1 MEVVVSTRNRNK
13 FKEISR
19 ILKNSDIKTLSLD
32 KFPQA
37 PKVKED
43 ASTFEGNAS
52 KKALKIARFTGSLTV
67 ADDSGLLVDALRGEP
82 GIFSARFAGKG
93 ATYEKNNKKLLRLL
107 AGVPKKKRG
116 ATFICCVAVAD
127 SRGIIGIVKGICR
140 GYISESPVG
149 VCGFGYDP
157 IFVIP
162 KLKKTFAQLPP
173 ALKNRISHRAK
184 AFAKAKK
191 AILKYIQKNIKA

>member
-1 MEVVVSTRNRNK
+1 MEVIVSTRNRNK
-13 FKEISR
+13 FREISR
-19 ILKNSDIKTLSLD
+19 ILKNGKIRPLSLD

-43 ASTFEGNAS
+43 AATFEGNAS
-52 KKALKIARFTGSLTV
+52 KKALKIARVTNILTV

-82 GIFSARFAGKG
+82 GIFSARFAGRG

-116 ATFICCVAVAD
+116 ATFICCVAIAD
-127 SRGIIGIVKGICR
+127 SKGIIGIVKGACR
-140 GYISESPVG
+140 GYINECPVG
-149 VCGFGYDP
+149 GYGFGYDP
-157 IFVIP
+157 IFIIP
-162 KLKKTFAQLPP
+162 KLKKTFAQVPS

-184 AFAKAKK
+184 AFAKAKRL
-191 AILKYIQKNIKA
+191 ILRYIQKNTKA